1 MAMDLVGASLT
12 TSEVREISGNIKQIG
27 NDLDETMKTVNDI
40 MTTLTGQSEGGVIDK
55 TSTAVQQLSELAETL
70 VESIINIGIGIGEYL
85 KEMIYQ
91 DNQAAETLQKST
103 ESNVYGR

>member
-12 TSEVREISGNIKQIG
+12 TSEVRDISRNIEEIG
-27 NDLDETMKTVNDI
+27 NGIDETMKSVDNI
-40 MTTLTGQSEGGVIDK
+40 MTTLTGQSEGGVIQK
-55 TSTAVQQLSELAETL
+55 TETAVKELSSLATIL
-70 VESIINIGIGIGEYL
+70 VTSIIGIGIGIGDYL
-85 KEMIYQ
+85 KEMISQ